1 MFFDSRIT
9 KEYSKDL
16 NFREILAKQVSLGCS
31 ENIIV
36 FTACPWT
43 RGDVKVSATKWLD
56 VDEYDILE
64 DGVIGEI
71 AIDDKVYECDIS
83 YKNRTL
89 IIITSLVG

>member
-16 NFREILAKQVSLGCS
+16 NFREILAQQVSVGCS

-56 VDEYDILE
+56 VDEYDVLE

-71 AIDDKVYECDIS
+71 AIDNKVSECDIS

>member
-1 MFFDSRIT
+1 MFFDARIT
-9 KEYSKDL
+9 KEYSKEL
-16 NFREILAKQVSLGCS
+16 KFKEILAQQVSLGCS

-43 RGDVKVSATKWLD
+43 RGDVKVAAVKWMD
-56 VDEYDILE
+56 VDEYEIYE
-64 DGVIGEI
+64 DGAIGEI
-71 AIDDKVYECDIS
+71 AIDNKVYECDIS